1 MTKKKALTDTEVSKI
16 NRKNFYDWVKM
27 HRKMICAKSGKSVF
41 YAGGKYDV
49 EISFDKNSDE
59 AILKNTK
66 MWQVIKRLNDNRKKS
81 ELPTHFETLED
92 VLMGIRSHPIFI
104 DRDQVEKH
112 FAQMYEYMK
121 YLKKFPK
128 LFFKAEEAKCWSELS
143 RAYAGNAKGNIA
155 FFDGVTNDY
164 KILQKDK
171 IFIKDELM
179 ALLKNPDLSN
189 TAKVALGQKIGK
201 YLKQLDAETKSEI
214 KMILNER
221 KNLLANVKNAL
232 STKKA

>member
-1 MTKKKALTDTEVSKI
+1 MPKNEALTDTEVSKI
-16 NRKNFYDWVKM
+16 NRKNFYDWVKK
-27 HRKMICAKSGKSVF
+27 HRKMISAKSGKSVF

-49 EISFDKNSDE
+49 EISFDNKSDE

-66 MWQVIKRLNDNRKKS
+66 MWQVIKRLNDSRKKS
-81 ELPTHFETLED
+81 ELPTQFETLED
-92 VLMGIRSHPIFI
+92 VLMGIRSHPTFI

-112 FAQMYEYMK
+112 FAHMYEYMMC
-121 YLKKFPK
+121 LNKFPK

-143 RAYAGNAKGNIA
+143 RTYAGNAKGDIA

-171 IFIKDELM
+171 VFVKDELVE
-179 ALLKNPDLSN
+179 LLKNPSLSH

-221 KNLLANVKNAL
+221 KNLLANVKGAL
-232 STKKA
+232 AKK